1 MDLAINARGLTYRPI
16 GKESAVGKHTERL
29 ASTPHGRAGLARDEE
44 RLKSMIDHP
53 AGRHCHGDEGELDL
67 PFLNDGGGRE
77 PWRVPL
83 EWIFDGFCLLVALIL
98 LVVSMTTFGVL

>member
-1 MDLAINARGLTYRPI
+1 MDLAINARGLAYRPI

-67 PFLNDGGGRE
+67 PFLNDGGGVSRG
-77 PWRVPL
+77 
-83 EWIFDGFCLLVALIL
+83 GFRWSGFSTGFACLLR
-98 LVVSMTTFGVL
+98 

>member
-1 MDLAINARGLTYRPI
+1 MDLAINARGLAYRPI

-67 PFLNDGGGRE
+67 PFLNDGGGVSRG
-77 PWRVPL
+77 
-83 EWIFDGFCLLVALIL
+83 GFRWSGFSTCFACLLR
-98 LVVSMTTFGVL
+98 